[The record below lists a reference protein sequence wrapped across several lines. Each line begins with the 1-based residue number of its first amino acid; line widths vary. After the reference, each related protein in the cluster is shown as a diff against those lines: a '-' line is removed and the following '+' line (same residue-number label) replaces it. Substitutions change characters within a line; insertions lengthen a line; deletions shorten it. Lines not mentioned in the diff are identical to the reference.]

1 MKAPEALAKNRRNTE
16 RAAAA
21 TRKPRPKEGRAAPA
35 KRGAGSVPA
44 PALRANGAPS
54 DNIGYQVHE
63 TFLNM
68 SRALRTRVAR
78 LKVTSSQWYFLRAL
92 WVEEGVTQRQLS
104 ERVGTTEAT
113 TVSAI
118 KLLLRNGWIVKAPHP
133 ADRRAATIYLTS
145 KGKKLRERLM
155 PYAHEVNAIAL
166 QGFSGAEARAL
177 NDMLVRIRTNIIA
190 HDRNIASVSSGLV
203 KQR

>member
-1 MKAPEALAKNRRNTE
+1 MNRRNSKP
-16 RAAAA
+16 AAAA
-21 TRKPRPKEGRAAPA
+21 PPKPRPKDGRAALA
-35 KRGAGSVPA
+35 KRGAGTASAPA
-44 PALRANGAPS
+44 PRAHVDTS
-54 DNIGYQVHE
+54 DSIGYQVRE
-63 TFLNM
+63 TFLNI
-68 SRALRTRVAR
+68 SRAFRTRVAR
-78 LKVTSSQWYFLRAL
+78 HKVTSGQWYFLRAL

-118 KLLLRNGWIVKAPHP
+118 KLLIRNGWIVKAPHP

-166 QGFSGAEARAL
+166 QGFSAAEARAL
-177 NDMLVRIRTNIIA
+177 NEMLLRIQANIIA
-190 HDRNIASVSSGLV
+190 HDRNLADVSSGLDE
-203 KQR
+203 QR